1 MEMYFRKMTDT
12 ERMYTYTQSQQI
24 RMQTGNIGYLR
35 ADMDTNGEGFFSNW
49 NGFRDDLKTDEFKNE
64 LNAVINALR
73 FDSRFGDVLK
83 NRKALAEYCYSNLS
97 AGDKEMRNF
106 FFRADTDKH
115 SFMLRLNPNKGEY
128 NMYCYCYRKDWLDHH
143 LKSAERGIRF
153 IDPNYNELFRIID
166 GGQVKLSFPNG
177 TSEEKTCRYID
188 DYHLDIGSGSMNIF
202 HICEFAERMEKLGA
216 RVKPVNE
223 KEIIRKARHAAKT
236 LQR

>member
-1 MEMYFRKMTDT
+1 MELLIRKMNNP

-73 FDSRFGDVLK
+73 FDSRFGDILK
-83 NRKALAEYCYSNLS
+83 NRKALANYCYSNLS
-97 AGDKEMRNF
+97 AGDRDMRNF
-106 FFRADTDKH
+106 FFRADTEKH

-128 NMYCYCYRKDWLDHH
+128 NMYCYCYRKDWLNHH

-153 IDPNYNELFRIID
+153 IDPDYNEKFRIPD
-166 GGQVKLSFPNG
+166 GGRIKISFPDG
-177 TSEEKTCRYID
+177 TSEEQTCRYID
-188 DYHLDIGSGSMNIF
+188 DYHVEVGSGSMNLF
-202 HICEFAERMEKLGA
+202 HICEFAERMEKMGA
-216 RVKPVNE
+216 RVEPADETAVMHKNRHSV
-223 KEIIRKARHAAKT
+223 KEV
-236 LQR
+236 QR

>member
-1 MEMYFRKMTDT
+1 MELFIRKMTDP

-73 FDSRFGDVLK
+73 FDSRFGDILK
-83 NRKALAEYCYSNLS
+83 NRKALANYCYSNLS

-106 FFRADTDKH
+106 FFRADTEKH

-128 NMYCYCYRKDWLDHH
+128 NMYCYCYRKDWLNHH

-153 IDPNYNELFRIID
+153 IDPDYNEKFRIPD
-166 GGQVKLSFPNG
+166 GGLIKMSFPDG
-177 TSEEKTCRYID
+177 TSEEQTCRYID
-188 DYHLDIGSGSMNIF
+188 DYHVEVGSGSMNLF
-202 HICEFAERMEKLGA
+202 HICEFAERMEKMGA
-216 RVKPVNE
+216 RVEPADKTAVMRKNRHSV
-223 KEIIRKARHAAKT
+223 KEV
-236 LQR
+236 QR